1 MLIINKLSKF
11 SKIHA
16 GKVKKGGG
24 GERRGGFRV
33 RVVNVDGEHDDV

>member
-16 GKVKKGGG
+16 GKVKKGGMKDVG
-24 GERRGGFRV
+24 
-33 RVVNVDGEHDDV
+33 VNVDDEHDV